1 MKIKNLILSIIFSSF
16 LFGCTGDAYT
26 QLQLAASRGEIELIK
41 EILDQGVDINETNKH
56 GKTAL
61 MLAAGN
67 GRVEATKLLLERSA
81 VIDAQEIDGMT
92 ALMMAASDGKTET
105 VKLLVENGANVN
117 ITNNYGA
124 TAMTNAAFFNHPESV
139 KAILSSKQKV
149 SSETTENALLIA
161 SGLGLGDIIQMLV
174 DYGVDVN
181 ARGKNGRTPLMAAVE
196 FNHVNAAKVLLK
208 NKANPKAQDSEGESI
223 MSIAKDKGNNEIIA
237 LLNNKSQ

>member
-1 MKIKNLILSIIFSSF
+1 MKIKNLIISIIISGF
-16 LFGCTGDAYT
+16 LLGCTGDLYT

-41 EILDQGVDINETNKH
+41 EILNKGADINEKNKH

-67 GRVEATKLLLERSA
+67 GRVEATQLLLKRNA
-81 VIDAQEIDGMT
+81 AIDTQEIDGMT

-105 VKLLVENGANVN
+105 VKLLVDSGANVN

-124 TAMTNAAFFNHPESV
+124 TAMTNAAFFNHAESV

-149 SSETTENALLIA
+149 NVDTNENALLIA
-161 SGLGLGDIIQMLV
+161 AGLGLADIIQLLV

-208 NKANPKAQDSEGESI
+208 NKANSKAQDSEGESI
-223 MSIAKDKGNNEIIA
+223 MSIAKDKGNSEIIA
-237 LLNNKSQ
+237 LLNKDSQ